1 MSWAEVFKINSNIKK
16 PLNEQIRGTVCLPM
30 RLITSSTTYKPEKT
44 GWYKVICVGAG
55 GSCGSYSGVSNAS
68 GQKIATGGGGG
79 VAIKTIKLSSAQSY
93 SVTVSTT
100 ASFGS
105 ILSATAGG
113 SGSASS
119 SSMSYGTG
127 GTASGGDYNFTGCSG
142 TGGSGSSKTGVCFAA
157 GGTGV
162 AITELSRT
170 VKSGVIKGDEYVEVT
185 YGESILG
192 YGSGAP
198 GFVYTTGTSYY
209 CYTATAQSA
218 VVIII
223 PLEME
228 E

>member
-1 MSWAEVFKINSNIKK
+1 MSWGEVFKINSNMKK

-30 RLITSSTTYKPEKT
+30 RIIASSTTYVPEKT

-55 GSCGSYSGVSNAS
+55 GSCGAYSNASTAS

-79 VAIKTIKLSSAQSY
+79 VAIKTIRLSSAQSY
-93 SVTVSTT
+93 NVTVGTT

-113 SGSASS
+113 SGSVTSS
-119 SSMSYGTG
+119 STNYGTG

-142 TGGSGSSKTGVCFAA
+142 TGGSGSSKVGVCFAA

-170 VKSGVIKGDEYVEVT
+170 VKSGVIKGDSYVEIA

-198 GFVYTTGTSYY
+198 GFVYVSGTNYSY
-209 CYTATAQSA
+209 YTATAQSA
-218 VVIII
+218 AVIII